1 MAAGEAALRVVGW
14 SKPHFYRP
22 DPDRG
27 WALAPGARGLYTDEG
42 RGWVEV
48 NRFGFR
54 GPAPRVEKP
63 PGTYRIALLGDSQA
77 EALQVDFAD
86 TFGEVLER
94 RLAEC
99 PALAAGAALGSDAVQ
114 RVEVLNFGVSGYG
127 TAQALL
133 TLRHAAA
140 AFEPDLVLLALYTGN
155 DVRNN
160 LEEIER
166 DPGRPYFRLADE
178 GELVLD
184 DSFRDS
190 PGFRR
195 RDSSAGRAAYAA
207 LDRSRLAQAAKAFW
221 SARRDRRA
229 AAEAEARATE
239 QAGAGERSGAAEHPE
254 AAEHPDAAEPLA
266 ELGLDNA
273 VYRPPGDAAADPW
286 HRAWEVTEA
295 LILALDRE
303 AAARGAEL
311 AVVTLSNGIQVH
323 PNAATRQRFAARLG
337 VDDLTYPD
345 RRLTAFARGH
355 GIPALPL
362 VFPLRRLAEE
372 QDLALHGFEPAPDAA
387 AADAAGPDVARWNR
401 GHWNRQGHRAAG
413 SLLARWLCAL
423 GLPGTRL
430 APDPRDP
437 GQ

>member
-1 MAAGEAALRVVGW
+1 MAAGEAALRVAGW

-22 DPDRG
+22 DAQRG
-27 WALAPGARGLYTDEG
+27 WALAPGARGLYSDEG

-54 GPAPRVEKP
+54 GPAPQVEKP
-63 PGTYRIALLGDSQA
+63 PGTHRIVLLGDSQA

-99 PALAAGAALGSDAVQ
+99 PALAAGAAPGSDAVE

-140 AFEPDLVLLALYTGN
+140 AFEPDLVLLAVYTGN

-166 DPGRPYFRLADE
+166 DPGRPYFRLADD

-195 RDSSAGRAAYAA
+195 RDSSAGRVAYAA

-239 QAGAGERSGAAEHPE
+239 QSNDAEQSDDAERS
-254 AAEHPDAAEPLA
+254 DDAEPLA

-273 VYRPPGDAAADPW
+273 VYRPPGEDAGDPW
-286 HRAWEVTEA
+286 RRAWEVTEA

-323 PNAATRQRFAARLG
+323 PDAATRQRFAGRLG

-372 QDLALHGFEPAPDAA
+372 QGLPLHGFEPAPDAA
-387 AADAAGPDVARWNR
+387 VAEAAGPDVARWNR

-413 SLLARWLCAL
+413 SLIARWLCAL

-430 APDPRDP
+430 APHPRDP

>member
-1 MAAGEAALRVVGW
+1 MAAGEVGLRLAGW

-22 DPDRG
+22 DPHRG
-27 WALAPGARGLYTDEG
+27 WTLAPGARGLYSDEG

-54 GPAPRVEKP
+54 GPAPQVAKP
-63 PGTYRIALLGDSQA
+63 AGTYRIVLLGDSQA

-86 TFGEVLER
+86 TFGEVVAR

-99 PALAAGAALGSDAVQ
+99 PSLAAGGGAPR
-114 RVEVLNFGVSGYG
+114 RVEVLDFGVSGYG

-140 AFEPDLVLLALYTGN
+140 AFEPDLVLLAVYTGN

-166 DPGRPYFRLADE
+166 DPGRPYFLLGDD
-178 GELVLD
+178 GELLLD

-195 RDSSAGRAAYAA
+195 RRSAAGRAAYAA
-207 LDRSRLAQAAKAFW
+207 LDRLRLAQAAKAFW
-221 SARRDRRA
+221 SAARDRRA
-229 AAEAEARATE
+229 AAEAAARADTQQFSNTE
-239 QAGAGERSGAAEHPE
+239 QFGTTEPLA
-254 AAEHPDAAEPLA
+254 DAEPLA

-273 VYRPPGDAAADPW
+273 VYRPPGDAAGDPW
-286 HRAWEVTEA
+286 RRAWQVTEA
-295 LILALDRE
+295 LVLALDRE
-303 AAARGAEL
+303 AAAAGAEL

-323 PNAATRQRFAARLG
+323 PDAATRARFAEKLG

-345 RRLTAFARGH
+345 RRLTGFARDH
-355 GIPALPL
+355 GIPALAL

-372 QDLALHGFEPAPDAA
+372 RVVYLHGFEPAPAA
-387 AADAAGPDVARWNR
+387 GGADGAGPDSAGPQVERWNR
-401 GHWNRQGHRAAG
+401 GHWNRRGHRAAG
-413 SLLARWLCAL
+413 ALLAGWLCGL
-423 GLPGTRL
+423 GPPG
-430 APDPRDP
+430 A
-437 GQ
+437 

>member
-1 MAAGEAALRVVGW
+1 MALALAAGEVGLRLAGW

-22 DPDRG
+22 DPHRG
-27 WALAPGARGLYTDEG
+27 WTLAPGARGLYSDEG

-54 GPAPRVEKP
+54 GPAPQVAKP
-63 PGTYRIALLGDSQA
+63 DGTYRIVLLGDSQA

-86 TFGEVLER
+86 TFGEVAAR

-99 PALAAGAALGSDAVQ
+99 PALAAAGGAGR
-114 RVEVLNFGVSGYG
+114 RVEVLDFGVSGYG

-140 AFEPDLVLLALYTGN
+140 VFEPDLVLLAVYTGN

-166 DPGRPYFRLADE
+166 DPGRPYFLLGDD
-178 GELVLD
+178 GELALD

-195 RDSSAGRAAYAA
+195 RESVAGRAAYAA
-207 LDRSRLAQAAKAFW
+207 LDRLRLAQAAKAFW
-221 SARRDRRA
+221 SAARDRRA
-229 AAEAEARATE
+229 AAAAAARADTD
-239 QAGAGERSGAAEHPE
+239 QPG
-254 AAEHPDAAEPLA
+254 DAEPLA

-273 VYRPPGDAAADPW
+273 VYRPPGEAAGDPW
-286 HRAWEVTEA
+286 RRAWQVTEA
-295 LILALDRE
+295 LVLALDRE
-303 AAARGAEL
+303 AAAAGAEL

-323 PNAATRQRFAARLG
+323 PDAATRARFAARLG

-345 RRLTAFARGH
+345 RRLTGFARDH
-355 GIPALPL
+355 GIPALAL

-372 QDLALHGFEPAPDAA
+372 RGVYLHGFEPAPAGGGAESAA
-387 AADAAGPDVARWNR
+387 PRVERWNR
-401 GHWNRQGHRAAG
+401 GHWNREGHRAAG
-413 SLLARWLCAL
+413 ALLARWLCGL
-423 GLPGTRL
+423 GPPGARVVPEPVAPEPRV
-430 APDPRDP
+430 APDPRHP